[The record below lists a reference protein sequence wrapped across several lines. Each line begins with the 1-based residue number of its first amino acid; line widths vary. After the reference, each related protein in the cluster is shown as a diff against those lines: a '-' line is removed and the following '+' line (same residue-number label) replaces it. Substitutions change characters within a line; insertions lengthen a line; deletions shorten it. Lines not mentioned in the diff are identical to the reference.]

1 MIAHAIPP
9 QVQSSSVE
17 LGTAEGRCRP
27 DEAGPA
33 VVVTARGLKDRS
45 GDLRAEVYP
54 DTAAD
59 FLQDDSILLAQ
70 GKTFRRAVASVPPA
84 GPATLCVRLPAPGNY
99 TLALV
104 HRRTG
109 HRQFTLHTDG
119 IGFPGDPRL
128 GWSKPP
134 AAAARFVAGPGITH
148 LTIALNYWRGLGF
161 SRQTE
166 AVQ

>member
-1 MIAHAIPP
+1 MAHALPP
-9 QVQSSSVE
+9 AIVASSPT

-27 DEAGPA
+27 DETGPA
-33 VVVTARGLKDRS
+33 IVITARGLKDRS

-54 DTAAD
+54 DTTAD
-59 FLQDDSILLAQ
+59 FLKDDNILLSE
-70 GKTFRRAVASVPPA
+70 GKTFRRAVASVPAA
-84 GPATLCVRLPAPGNY
+84 GPATLCVRLPAAGSY

-109 HRQFTLHTDG
+109 QRQFTLRTDG

-148 LTIALNYWRGLGF
+148 LTIALNYWRGFGF

-166 AVQ
+166 PAQ